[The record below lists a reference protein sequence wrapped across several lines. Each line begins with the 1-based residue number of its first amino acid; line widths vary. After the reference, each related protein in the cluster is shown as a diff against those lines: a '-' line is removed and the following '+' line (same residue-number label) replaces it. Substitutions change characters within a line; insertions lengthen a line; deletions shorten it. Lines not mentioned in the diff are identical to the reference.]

1 MTKITNKIPTALHVQ
16 SSTNCTL
23 MTTCILVS
31 IQYKELVARPIDKGL
46 HTVWFC
52 ALFTPVQ
59 YIALRTVSR
68 GTFNVT
74 RYLYLR
80 NTHNDIY
87 VYVCTCVQLTLD
99 PFKTYIIS
107 HSSNR

>member
-1 MTKITNKIPTALHVQ
+1 M
-16 SSTNCTL
+16 
-23 MTTCILVS
+23 
-31 IQYKELVARPIDKGL
+31 PIDKGL

-52 ALFTPVQ
+52 VLFTPVQ
-59 YIALRTVSR
+59 YIAQRTVSR

-80 NTHNDIY
+80 DTHNDIY

-99 PFKTYIIS
+99 PF
-107 HSSNR
+107 

>member
-1 MTKITNKIPTALHVQ
+1 MHEVPQ
-16 SSTNCTL
+16 
-23 MTTCILVS
+23 ILLIFV
-31 IQYKELVARPIDKGL
+31 IHFQFTGIINILIFMNVLVKELVARPIDKGL

-59 YIALRTVSR
+59 YIAQRTISR

-80 NTHNDIY
+80 DTHNDIY
-87 VYVCTCVQLTLD
+87 VNVCTCVQLTLD
-99 PFKTYIIS
+99 PL
-107 HSSNR
+107 